1 MNLKV
6 KGTMI
11 RKLGWLSLFILMV
24 AGTQA
29 QKKNFT
35 YKFYGQVRGDLFYNS
50 RASNENVDG
59 LFYLYP
65 KDHSY
70 DAEGKDLNAQANG
83 SFYVLYTRLGA
94 DLTGPSVGKFKTS
107 AKIEADFRGSGSS
120 FAMLRIRHAYVQLAN
135 EHSSVLIGQTWHPFK
150 GDVFPEM
157 LNLSTGAPFN
167 AFSRAPQVRYRYKLD
182 GWQLTG
188 SALWQLQ
195 YLSAGPS
202 GKSESYMKNS
212 CIPEFHVGVD
222 YNKGGFQWGAGA
234 LLLSLVPRTQNTI
247 DGKVYK
253 LNERITTLSFEAH
266 ALYKNKDWK
275 VAAKSTLGSNMT
287 HTSMLGGYGV
297 TTIDSH
303 NGEQQYTPF
312 RVSTTWLNIVHGNR
326 WKEGLFIGYLK
337 NLGTAKEIVNQYGV
351 GLDVGQLA
359 AVNAQISYN
368 LPHWKLGIEYN
379 PAIAW
384 YGSSDNRGKIHDTHS
399 VVNHRILWAMLYM
412 F

>member
-1 MNLKV
+1 
-6 KGTMI
+6 
-11 RKLGWLSLFILMV
+11 
-24 AGTQA
+24 
-29 QKKNFT
+29 
-35 YKFYGQVRGDLFYNS
+35 
-50 RASNENVDG
+50 
-59 LFYLYP
+59 
-65 KDHSY
+65 
-70 DAEGKDLNAQANG
+70 
-83 SFYVLYTRLGA
+83 
-94 DLTGPSVGKFKTS
+94 
-107 AKIEADFRGSGSS
+107 
-120 FAMLRIRHAYVQLAN
+120 
-135 EHSSVLIGQTWHPFK
+135 
-150 GDVFPEM
+150 M

-167 AFSRAPQVRYRYKLD
+167 AFSRAPQVRYRYQSN

-195 YLSAGPS
+195 YLSAGPA
-202 GKSESYMKNS
+202 GKSESYIKNS
-212 CIPEFHVGVD
+212 GIPELHVGVD
-222 YNKGGFQWGAGA
+222 YRQGAFQWGAGA
-234 LLLSLVPRTQNTI
+234 LLLSLTPRTQNTI

-297 TTIDSH
+297 TSIDSH

-312 RVSTTWLNIVHGNR
+312 RVSTTWLNIVHGSR

-337 NLGTAKEIVNQYGV
+337 NLGTAKEIINQYGV

-359 AVNAQISYN
+359 AANAQISYN

-379 PAIAW
+379 PTIAW
-384 YGSSDNRGKIHDTHS
+384 YGSADNQGKIHDTHS